1 MEKLFELVDK
11 LNNDDFEQLII
22 HVDKQKRRRARDIL
36 TEAQRQAARF
46 VQDLEGRGVK
56 PAGGVRAAKPARFV
70 NPKDRSQTWS
80 GFGRQPIWFKAHLE
94 AGGKEEDLAISS

>member
-1 MEKLFELVDK
+1 MEKLFEQINQ

-56 PAGGVRAAKPARFV
+56 VKAAKTSAARPARYV
-70 NPKDRSQTWS
+70 NPKDRNQTWS
-80 GFGRQPIWFKAHLE
+80 GFGRQPDWFKAHLD
-94 AGGKEEDLAISS
+94 AGGKKEDLAVS

>member
-1 MEKLFELVDK
+1 MEKLFEQIDQ
-11 LNNDDFEQLII
+11 LNNDDFEQLIN

-36 TEAQRQAARF
+36 VEAQRQAARF

-56 PAGGVRAAKPARFV
+56 APSGVRAAKPARYV

-80 GFGRQPIWFKAHLE
+80 GFGRQPDWFKAHLD
-94 AGGKEEDLAISS
+94 AGGKKEDLAVS